1 MERTE
6 SIGQSSVEADNK
18 GKANA
23 GLDFLVTRMSAERLA
38 SFVSKRPGERKA
50 GEVMLTLDAE
60 VSFEESLAQARRRG
74 AVFAILGL
82 PEDITPRA
90 NLGRGGAAGAWSAF
104 LGSLANVQ
112 ANRYFPFQRV
122 LVVGEVNCAELQG
135 LSWGELDTE
144 DLRQLSADLDRRVT
158 AVVAALAAQRLV
170 TVVIGGGHGGCYG
183 IIKGL
188 ASGSEAAQAGGLAV
202 INCDPH
208 ADYRALEGRH
218 SGNGFSYAAHEGLLR
233 HYAVLAPHESYN
245 SEEMIARLQAE
256 GYSFGPTFEDIYLRG
271 RYSWEQCVELAVNEA
286 KEKIGAA
293 GVTGLECD
301 MDCLAYMPSSAM
313 LPYGLSLRELAYFL
327 RRANEELT
335 VPYLHLPEA
344 APKLWPC
351 EGERIVGRSLA
362 WLALDFMKTH
372 KLAQ

>member
-1 MERTE
+1 MERAE
-6 SIGQSSVEADNK
+6 SVGQSSMEDDYEGGAS
-18 GKANA
+18 A
-23 GLDFLVTRMSAERLA
+23 GLNSLVVRMSAARLA
-38 SFVSKRPGERKA
+38 SFTLRRPGEKKA
-50 GEVMLTLDAE
+50 GEVMLTLDE
-60 VSFEESLAQARRRG
+60 EGIFEEALAQARHRG

-104 LGSLANVQ
+104 LSSLANVQ

-122 LVVGEVNCAELQG
+122 LVVGEVRCADLQG
-135 LSWGELDTE
+135 LSRVKTDTE
-144 DLRQLSADLDRRVT
+144 TLRQLSAELDLRVA
-158 AVVAALAAQRLV
+158 AVVAALAKQRLV
-170 TVVIGGGHGGCYG
+170 IVVIGGGHGGCYG

-188 ASGSEAAQAGGLAV
+188 AAGLDVTQAFNMAV

-218 SGNGFSYAAHEGLLR
+218 SGNGFSYAASEGWLR

-256 GYSFGPTFEDIYLRG
+256 GHSFGPTFEDIYLRG
-271 RYSWEQCVELAVNEA
+271 RYSWEQCVDMAVDEA
-286 KEKIGAA
+286 KAKVGTA

-327 RRANEELT
+327 RRANAELF

-344 APKLWPC
+344 APELWPC

-362 WLALDFMKTH
+362 WLALGFMKTH
-372 KLAQ
+372 RLAQ